1 MARQI
6 DRGPKTGEVIAQ
18 RIRRRIVTGELPI
31 GERLPAEEELTQEF
45 GIARTTLRE
54 ALRVLESEGLIKILR
69 GRGGGPIVTRP
80 TVGTLSKGLA
90 VTLQL
95 DGTTVGHLD
104 EARQLLEPR
113 LAGKLA
119 LDHTAEDITDLYEIV
134 AMAEEAAEKNDRKM
148 FVKAAAR
155 MHQAILY
162 RSGNPAISILAAL
175 VNDLVYDYYMKSTEK
190 TDSTSLGEAFK
201 RGAKSYRKL
210 VDYIREG
217 KDKDAE
223 EYWRTVMMYTISRQD
238 STRLLKAFAD

>member
-1 MARQI
+1 MARQA
-6 DRGPKTGEVIAQ
+6 DRSPKTGEVIAQ

-31 GERLPAEEELTQEF
+31 GEQLPAEEELTQEF

-54 ALRVLESEGLIKILR
+54 ALRVLESEGLIKIRR
-69 GRGGGPIVTRP
+69 GRGGGPVVTRP

-119 LDHTAEDITDLYEIV
+119 LDHTVEDIRALEEIV
-134 AMAEEAAEKNDRKM
+134 HFAEEAAVQGDRKM

-162 RSGNPAISILAAL
+162 RSGNPAISTLAAL
-175 VNDLVYDYYMKSTEK
+175 VNDLVYDYYLKSTEK
-190 TDSTSLGEAFK
+190 SEREDLTEAFK

-210 VDYIREG
+210 VELIREG
-217 KDKDAE
+217 KDKEAE
-223 EYWRTVMMYTISRQD
+223 EYWRTVMMYTITRQD

>member
-1 MARQI
+1 MARQA
-6 DRGPKTGEVIAQ
+6 DRSPKTGEVIAQ

-31 GERLPAEEELTQEF
+31 GEQLPAEEELTQEF

-54 ALRVLESEGLIKILR
+54 ALRVLESEGLIKIRR
-69 GRGGGPIVTRP
+69 GRGGGPVVTRP

-119 LDHTAEDITDLYEIV
+119 LDHTVEDIRALEEIV
-134 AMAEEAAEKNDRKM
+134 HFAEEAAAQGDRKM

-162 RSGNPAISILAAL
+162 RSGNPAISTLAAL
-175 VNDLVYDYYMKSTEK
+175 VNDLVYDYYLKSTEK
-190 TDSTSLGEAFK
+190 SEREDLTEAFK
-201 RGAKSYRKL
+201 Q
-210 VDYIREG
+210 V
-217 KDKDAE
+217 
-223 EYWRTVMMYTISRQD
+223 
-238 STRLLKAFAD
+238 